1 MDPVVTVIVPVH
13 NTLRYLERCFGSVE
27 AQTIGRRKLEVIAV
41 DDGSS
46 DGSGDWLDAWARER
60 DHVQVIHQEPS
71 GGAGKPRNVGIERA
85 RGSYLFFL
93 DSDDYLGADALQRL
107 VAMADREQSDVVYGR
122 IVGLDRDAPVDFRT
136 TAPDVSLYDSPV
148 YWALAAYK
156 LWRRSLIE
164 EHSLRFVEHRLL
176 GEDVPFAVPALLNAK
191 KISVVADYDCYY
203 LEGRGD
209 GTNASRQDVDW
220 VDQLEYVA
228 GTLRTVAELVPAG
241 RERDKLMERHFH
253 GEILSMFGEPY
264 LARDEAGRRDMAAA
278 AKVLLDEWTTEPIM
292 AALPPR
298 LRLRVHCLRHG
309 LVDELTEIVRADTG
323 NTLGPAHQDGERV
336 YAAYPYF
343 RDSERA
349 IPDSAYDITSRVRLV
364 QRVDSYAWDGPV
376 LRITGSALL
385 SELDPAGRTVGVLLR
400 RQGYTYWVPADTA
413 DDGTY
418 TLRLDIGRAADGE
431 PLPEGIW
438 SMRIVVTC
446 GELSKEAWLAR
457 PSDRLYDVSPEP
469 RIIDRGTTGPCA
481 AGLFHSAAHQHLN
494 LDIGDTRRLLATT
507 ARGTLTRTRLG
518 RVEATARATVP
529 GWPAE
534 RGETRLLLV
543 SGHTTLTA
551 PTTTEVDTNGRI
563 SARAT
568 ADGVTPGTW
577 ELQLRLHTGT
587 FTRDVP
593 VIEPSGE
600 PLRLTVPV
608 PLVRQVRRKAA
619 RLVRGR

>member
-27 AQTIGRRKLEVIAV
+27 AQTIGQRKLEVIAV

-176 GEDVPFAVPALLNAK
+176 GEDVPFAVPALLHAK

-264 LARDEAGRRDMAAA
+264 LARDEAGRKDMAAA
-278 AKVLLDEWTTEPIM
+278 AKGLLDEWTTEPIM

-309 LVDELTEIVRADTG
+309 LVDELTEIIRADTG

-343 RDSERA
+343 RDAERT

-376 LRITGSALL
+376 LRVEGSARL

-469 RIIDRGTTGPCA
+469 RIIDRGNTGPCA

-543 SGHTTLTA
+543 SGHKTLTA

>member
-27 AQTIGRRKLEVIAV
+27 AQTIGGRKLEVIAV
-41 DDGSS
+41 NDGSS
-46 DGSGDWLDAWARER
+46 DGSGDWLDTWARER
-60 DHVQVIHQEPS
+60 DNVRVIHQEPS
-71 GGAGKPRNVGIERA
+71 GGAGKPRNVGIEHA
-85 RGSYLFFL
+85 GGTYLFFL
-93 DSDDYLGADALQRL
+93 DSDDYLGPDALRRL

-122 IVGLDRDAPVDFRT
+122 IVGLGRDAPVDLRT

-148 YWALAAYK
+148 YWTLAAYK

-164 EHSLRFVEHRLL
+164 KHSLRFVEHRLL
-176 GEDVPFAVPALLNAK
+176 GEDVPFAVPALLHAK

-228 GTLRTVAELVPAG
+228 GTLRTVAELVPPG

-253 GEILSMFGEPY
+253 GEILSMFNEPY
-264 LARDEAGRRDMAAA
+264 LARDEAGRKAMAAA

-298 LRLRVHCLRHG
+298 LRLRVHCLRNG

-323 NTLGPAHQDGERV
+323 NTPGPAHQDGERV
-336 YAAYPYF
+336 YAAYPFF
-343 RDSERA
+343 RDAERA
-349 IPDSAYDITSRVRLV
+349 IPDAAYDISSRVRMV
-364 QRVDSYAWDGPV
+364 QRVDSYVWEGPV
-376 LRITGSALL
+376 LRVAGSARL
-385 SELDPAGRTVGVLLR
+385 SELDPAGREVGVLLR
-400 RQGYTYWVPADTA
+400 RQGHTHWVPAETA

-438 SMRIVVTC
+438 TMRVVVTS
-446 GELSKEAWLAR
+446 GEFSKEAWLAR
-457 PSDRLYDVSPEP
+457 PADRLYDVSPEP
-469 RIIDRGTTGPCA
+469 RIVNRGKDGPCA

-494 LDIGDTRRLLATT
+494 LDIGDARRLLATS
-507 ARGTLTRTRLG
+507 ARGTVARTRLG
-518 RVEATARATVP
+518 RVEATARVTVP
-529 GWPAE
+529 GWQAE
-534 RGETRLLLV
+534 RGEARLLLV
-543 SGHTTLTA
+543 SGRKTLTA
-551 PTTTEVDTNGRI
+551 PTTTEVDAGGRV

-568 ADGVTPGTW
+568 ADGVTPGVW
-577 ELQLRLHTGT
+577 EVRLRLVAGA
-587 FTRDVP
+587 FSRDVP
-593 VIEPSGE
+593 VIESSGE

-619 RLVRGR
+619 RMVRGR